1 MVKKAME
8 AFEEMQ
14 ESIINEIGY
23 ALNELIC
30 GRTEEAYNILVNL
43 KDELVADLIYV
54 DESEKKFDELIK
66 AAGTV
71 YCENEYKKELENDG
85 KSIN

>member
-1 MVKKAME
+1 MDDK
-8 AFEEMQ
+8 AFEMAQ

-43 KDELVADLIYV
+43 RDELTVDLINSKDGEEKV
-54 DESEKKFDELIK
+54 DRLIK

-71 YCENEYKKELENDG
+71 YCESEYKKELEMDSE
-85 KSIN
+85 SIN

>member
-1 MVKKAME
+1 MVRKVMQ

-14 ESIINEIGY
+14 ESVVNEIGY
-23 ALNELIC
+23 AINELIC

-43 KDELVADLIYV
+43 RDELTVDLINSKDGEEKV
-54 DESEKKFDELIK
+54 DRLIK
-66 AAGTV
+66 AAGEK
-71 YCENEYKKELENDG
+71 YIENEYKKELENDG

>member
-14 ESIINEIGY
+14 ERIINEIGY

-43 KDELVADLIYV
+43 RDELTIDVINSKDGEEKV
-54 DESEKKFDELIK
+54 DRLIK
-66 AAGTV
+66 AAGV
-71 YCENEYKKELENDG
+71 KYIENEYKKELEMDSE
-85 KSIN
+85 SIN

>member
-1 MVKKAME
+1 MDDK
-8 AFEEMQ
+8 AFEMAK

-43 KDELVADLIYV
+43 RDELTVDLINSKDGEEKV
-54 DESEKKFDELIK
+54 DRLIK

-71 YCENEYKKELENDG
+71 YCENEYKKIELENDA
-85 KSIN
+85 NQ

>member
-30 GRTEEAYNILVNL
+30 GRTEDAYNILVNL
-43 KDELVADLIYV
+43 RDELTIDVINSKDGEEKV
-54 DESEKKFDELIK
+54 DRLIK
-66 AAGTV
+66 AAGV
-71 YCENEYKKELENDG
+71 KYIENEYKKELEMDSE
-85 KSIN
+85 SIN

>member
-1 MVKKAME
+1 VKGGTSME
-8 AFEEMQ
+8 EKKFNEIQ

-43 KDELVADLIYV
+43 RDELTIDVINSKDGEEKV
-54 DESEKKFDELIK
+54 DRLIK
-66 AAGTV
+66 AAGV
-71 YCENEYKKELENDG
+71 KYIENEYKKETED
-85 KSIN
+85 K

>member
-1 MVKKAME
+1 MNDK
-8 AFEEMQ
+8 AFEMAQ

-43 KDELVADLIYV
+43 RDELTV
-54 DESEKKFDELIK
+54 DVINSKDGEEKFDRLIK
-66 AAGTV
+66 AAGV
-71 YCENEYKKELENDG
+71 KYLENEYKKELSESDQT
-85 KSIN
+85 IR

>member
-1 MVKKAME
+1 MNEK

-43 KDELVADLIYV
+43 RDELTIDVINSKDGKEKV
-54 DESEKKFDELIK
+54 DRLIK
-66 AAGTV
+66 AAGV
-71 YCENEYKKELENDG
+71 NYIENEYKKELEMDSE
-85 KSIN
+85 SIN

>member
-43 KDELVADLIYV
+43 RDELVTDLNI
-54 DESEKKFDELIK
+54 S
-66 AAGTV
+66 
-71 YCENEYKKELENDG
+71 NKKELANDG
-85 KSIN
+85 QSIN

>member
-1 MVKKAME
+1 MDDK
-8 AFEEMQ
+8 AFEMAQ

-23 ALNELIC
+23 AINELIC

-43 KDELVADLIYV
+43 RDEITVDLINSKDGEEKV
-54 DESEKKFDELIK
+54 DRLIK

>member
-1 MVKKAME
+1 MEEKKFNE
-8 AFEEMQ
+8 IQ

-43 KDELVADLIYV
+43 RDELTV
-54 DESEKKFDELIK
+54 DVINSKDGEEKFDRLIK

-71 YCENEYKKELENDG
+71 YCENEYKKELSESDQT
-85 KSIN
+85 IR